1 MRILPK
7 EEAARKAAEEEAIRI
22 AAEEEAIH
30 ISAAEQEEA
39 ARKAA
44 EEEEVMRIAAAAE
57 EAARA
62 AEEEAMRVQAAEE
75 EAAARMRQERPGKSA
90 LYFMFGVLIEGAL
103 LEVSSF
109 VFFVF
114 VFFTSRCVLYVWR
127 SHSRGF
133 ASGVYFVFVSFRFCV
148 LVL

>member
-1 MRILPK
+1 MPK
-7 EEAARKAAEEEAIRI
+7 EDAAIKAAEEQESIRIAAEEEAIRI
-22 AAEEEAIH
+22 A
-30 ISAAEQEEA
+30 AAEQEEA

-44 EEEEVMRIAAAAE
+44 EEEEEVMRIAAAAE
-57 EAARA
+57 DARKT